1 MTKGFVRRLL
11 GFPTAT
17 DMVTIGHEMKTTCG
31 SFLAS
36 SDQYKRTTRWHAGS
50 GGGGLGKGGKIQS

>member
-17 DMVTIGHEMKTTCG
+17 DIVTIGHEMKTTCG
-31 SFLAS
+31 RFLAS
-36 SDQYKRTTRWHAGS
+36 SDQYKRTTRWHAG
-50 GGGGLGKGGKIQS
+50 GGGLGEGGKIQS